1 METTVRKSNLGA
13 MFIALPMLF
22 FGALMFLFGYFDLR
36 EWRYEG
42 TALIVCALV
51 WSVTGPAVFGSAV
64 WVLVSIGRS
73 WLPLSIGG
81 SAIALSGAV
90 LAIAATTRFLPC
102 NGPA

>member
-1 METTVRKSNLGA
+1 
-13 MFIALPMLF
+13 MFR
-22 FGALMFLFGYFDLR
+22 FGYFDLR

-81 SAIALSGAV
+81 
-90 LAIAATTRFLPC
+90 LAIAVSVQFWQSLRRRGSCRAMVPLDCAENSF
-102 NGPA
+102 PAEVKS